1 MAYCGYITRLK
12 NVRKH
17 SNADR
22 LQLADC
28 FGNTVIVGL
37 EYTEGQL
44 GVYFPVDGQLSVE
57 FCTANDLVRRKDENG
72 NPAGGYLDPEKRNI
86 KAMKLR
92 GEKSDGLFMPLT
104 ALANFT
110 TVSDLKEGDTITVL
124 NGVEICKKY
133 IPKRKASGE
142 WHGGSKGRK
151 TKVDFCPTFA
161 QHVDTEQLAYNL
173 SAFKTGDVVELTLK
187 MHGTSGRTGYL
198 PLLKGYKDSYG
209 CWIGNAIAKISACL
223 RKQPDPAPRHD
234 GEPIYEYGYVTGTRR
249 VVLDNTHDGGYYDD
263 NSFRLRMAEK
273 FEGKLRKGETV
284 YYEIV
289 GFVNDQ
295 TPIMAS
301 VKNSKISD
309 KAFTKQYGEETVF
322 SYGCDPNGEWEEK
335 HYCAAP
341 DCLGFDAT
349 IPPRCQVYVYRMTM
363 TNEDGDV
370 IEYSPEQMRMRCDQ
384 MGVKYVPV
392 FEKFMIP
399 EYEETARE
407 IHSHFDD
414 DEPVLRGDGEPVVC
428 VTKTIINPGEYV
440 LRKVEK
446 YFDGPD
452 PIGKTHI
459 REGVVARIVNRPT
472 IAVYKHKNFS
482 FKVLEGIAKDV
493 ADAPDMEEAQEEA
506 E

>member
-22 LQLADC
+22 LLLADC

-37 EYTEGQL
+37 EYQEGQL

-57 FCTANDLVRRKDENG
+57 FCAANDLVRRKDENG
-72 NPAGGYLDPEKRNI
+72 NPAGGYLDPDKRNI

-92 GEKSDGLFMPLT
+92 GEKSDGLFLPLT
-104 ALANFT
+104 SLANFT
-110 TVSDLKEGDTITVL
+110 TVSDLKEGDTITIL

-133 IPKRKASGE
+133 IPKRNEGS
-142 WHGGSKGRK
+142 WHGGGSKGHK
-151 TKVDFCPTFA
+151 TKVNFAPTFV
-161 QHVDTEQLAYNL
+161 QHVDTEQLAYHLNDFR
-173 SAFKTGDVVELTLK
+173 AGDVVELTLK
-187 MHGTSGRTGYL
+187 LHGTSARTGYL
-198 PLLKGYKDSYG
+198 PLIRNKKRTL
-209 CWIGNAIAKISACL
+209 WQKIMH
-223 RKQPDPAPRHD
+223 KPANT
-234 GEPIYEYGYVTGTRR
+234 YTEYGYVTGTRR
-249 VVLDNTHDGGYYDD
+249 VVLDDKHDGGYYDD

-273 FEGKLRKGETV
+273 FEGKLHKGETV

-289 GFVNDQ
+289 GFVNED

-301 VKNSKISD
+301 VKNSKIKD
-309 KAFTKQYGEETVF
+309 KEFSKQYGEETVF
-322 SYGCDPNGEWEEK
+322 SYGCDPNGEWEETS
-335 HYCAAP
+335 CAP
-341 DCLGFDAT
+341 DDFYADGPVAAT
-349 IPPRCQVYVYRMTM
+349 TEIIPPRCEVYVYRMTM
-363 TNEDGDV
+363 SNDDGDV
-370 IEYSPEQMRMRCDQ
+370 VEMSPEQMRLRCDQ

-392 FEKFMIP
+392 FEQFIIP
-399 EYEETARE
+399 DMGMDVNKDGT
-407 IHSHFDD
+407 DD
-414 DEPVLRGDGEPVVC
+414 
-428 VTKTIINPGEYV
+428 IFAISPGEYV
-440 LRKVEK
+440 LRKVEQ

-482 FKVLEGIAKDV
+482 FKVLEGIIKEDA
-493 ADAPDMEEAQEEA
+493 AAPDMEEAQDVMEA

>member
-22 LQLADC
+22 LLLADC

-37 EYTEGQL
+37 EYHEGQL
-44 GVYFPVDGQLSVE
+44 GVYFPVDGQLSEE
-57 FCTANDLVRRKDENG
+57 FCAANDLVRRKDENG

-92 GEKSDGLFMPLT
+92 GEKSDGLFLPLT
-104 ALANFT
+104 SLVNFT
-110 TVSDLKEGDTITVL
+110 TISGLKEGDTVTIL

-133 IPKRKASGE
+133 IPKSRRGE
-142 WHGGSKGRK
+142 NWHNGKRVHK
-151 TKVDFCPTFA
+151 PRQNFAPTFYE
-161 QHVDTEQLAYNL
+161 HVDTEQLAYHL
-173 SAFKTGDVVELTLK
+173 DDFRAGDVVELTLK

-198 PLLKGYKDSYG
+198 PVTKQKKQTL
-209 CWIGNAIAKISACL
+209 WQKIM
-223 RKQPDPAPRHD
+223 RKPAHT
-234 GEPIYEYGYVTGTRR
+234 YVEYDYVTGTRR
-249 VVLDNTHDGGYYDD
+249 VVLDEKHDGGFYTD
-263 NSFRLRMAEK
+263 NQFRLEMAKK

-289 GFVNDQ
+289 GFVNEF

-301 VKNSKISD
+301 VKNSKIKD
-309 KAFTKQYGEETVF
+309 KEFSKQYGEETVF
-322 SYGCDPNGEWEEK
+322 SYGCDRVGDWEEK
-335 HYCAAP
+335 RVSGAP
-341 DCLGFDAT
+341 DVLDFDC
-349 IPPRCQVYVYRMTM
+349 IFPPKCEVYVYRMTM
-363 TNEDGDV
+363 SNDDGDV
-370 IEYSPEQMRMRCDQ
+370 VEMSPEQMRLRCDQ

-399 EYEETARE
+399 DMGVDVDNDGM
-407 IHSHFDD
+407 DD
-414 DEPVLRGDGEPVVC
+414 
-428 VTKTIINPGEYV
+428 IFAISPGEYV
-440 LRKVEK
+440 LRKVEQ

-459 REGVVARIVNRPT
+459 REGVVARIVNRPN

-482 FKVLEGIAKDV
+482 FKLLSGIAV
-493 ADAPDMEEAQEEA
+493 EQAA
-506 E
+506 ENGSLDKMDEDIISEL

>member
-133 IPKRKASGE
+133 IPKRNRSGE

-173 SAFKTGDVVELTLK
+173 NAFKPGDVVELTLK

-198 PLLKGYKDSYG
+198 PL
-209 CWIGNAIAKISACL
+209 
-223 RKQPDPAPRHD
+223 RKEKPLNWFQKLFKKHPD
-234 GEPIYEYGYVTGTRR
+234 IYYEYGYVTGTRR

-295 TPIMAS
+295 IPIMSS

-322 SYGCDPNGEWEEK
+322 SYGCDPNGEWEETQ
-335 HYCAAP
+335 YSAAP
-341 DCLGFDAT
+341 DILDFDKT

-399 EYEETARE
+399 DMGVDV
-407 IHSHFDD
+407 DD
-414 DEPVLRGDGEPVVC
+414 DGADD
-428 VTKTIINPGEYV
+428 IFAISPGEYV
-440 LRKVEK
+440 LRKAEQ

-472 IAVYKHKNFS
+472 ISVYKHKNFS
-482 FKVLEGIAKDV
+482 FKVLEGIAKDT
-493 ADAPDMEEAQEEA
+493 ADAPDMEEAQDEMPA
-506 E
+506 ETN

>member
-1 MAYCGYITRLK
+1 MSYCGYITRLK

-22 LQLADC
+22 LLLADC

-37 EYTEGQL
+37 EYQEGQL

-57 FCTANDLVRRKDENG
+57 FCAANDLVRRKDENG
-72 NPAGGYLDPEKRNI
+72 NPAGGYLDPDKRNI

-92 GEKSDGLFMPLT
+92 GEKSDGLFLPLT
-104 ALANFT
+104 SLANFT
-110 TVSDLKEGDTITVL
+110 TVSDLKEGDTITIL

-133 IPKRKASGE
+133 IPKRKEGS
-142 WHGGSKGRK
+142 WHSGGSKGHK
-151 TKVDFCPTFA
+151 TKVNFAPTFA
-161 QHVDTEQLAYNL
+161 QHVETEQLAYHLNDFR
-173 SAFKTGDVVELTLK
+173 AGDVVELTLK
-187 MHGTSGRTGYL
+187 CHGTSARTGYL
-198 PLLKGYKDSYG
+198 PLIKGYYDSFG
-209 CWIGNAIAKISACL
+209 CYLSNAL
-223 RKQPDPAPRHD
+223 RKLMARIQGKPDPEPYHD
-234 GEPIYEYGYVTGTRR
+234 GEPMYEYGYVTGTRR
-249 VVLDNTHDGGYYDD
+249 VVLDEKHDGGFYDD
-263 NSFRLRMAEK
+263 NQFRREMAKK
-273 FEGKLRKGETV
+273 FEGKLHKGETV

-289 GFVNDQ
+289 GFVNEN

-322 SYGCDPNGEWEEK
+322 SYGCDPNGEWEETP
-335 HYCAAP
+335 CAP
-341 DCLGFDAT
+341 DVLNVLPGFEGT
-349 IPPRCQVYVYRMTM
+349 SEICPPRCQVYVYRMTM
-363 TNEDGDV
+363 TNEEGDV
-370 IEYSPEQMRMRCDQ
+370 VEMSPEQMRLRCDQ

-399 EYEETARE
+399 DMGVDVDNDGTADT
-407 IHSHFDD
+407 H
-414 DEPVLRGDGEPVVC
+414 VM
-428 VTKTIINPGEYV
+428 TPGEYV
-440 LRKVEK
+440 LRKVEQ

-482 FKVLEGIAKDV
+482 FKVLEGIAKDI
-493 ADAPDMEEAQEEA
+493 ATAPDMEEAQDVMEA

>member
-22 LQLADC
+22 LLLADC

-37 EYTEGQL
+37 EYHEGQL

-92 GEKSDGLFMPLT
+92 GEKSDGLFLPLT
-104 ALANFT
+104 SLANFT
-110 TVSDLKEGDTITVL
+110 TISDLKEGDTITVL

-133 IPKRKASGE
+133 IPKRKTGT

-161 QHVDTEQLAYNL
+161 QHVDTEQLAYHLNDFH
-173 SAFKTGDVVELTLK
+173 AGDVVELTLK

-198 PLLKGYKDSYG
+198 PVTKQKKQTL
-209 CWIGNAIAKISACL
+209 WQKIL
-223 RKQPDPAPRHD
+223 RKPAHT
-234 GEPIYEYGYVTGTRR
+234 YVEYDYVTGTRR
-249 VVLDNTHDGGYYDD
+249 VVLDEKHDGGYYDD

-273 FEGKLRKGETV
+273 FEGKLHKGETV

-289 GFVNDQ
+289 GFVNEN

-301 VKNSKISD
+301 VKNSKIKD
-309 KAFTKQYGEETVF
+309 KEFSKQYGEETVF
-322 SYGCDPNGEWEEK
+322 SYGCSPTGEWEETS
-335 HYCAAP
+335 CAP
-341 DCLGFDAT
+341 DVLYVLPGFEGT
-349 IPPRCQVYVYRMTM
+349 SEIYPPKCEVYVYRMTM
-363 TNEDGDV
+363 SNEEGDV
-370 IEYSPEQMRMRCDQ
+370 VEMSPEQMRMRCDQ

-399 EYEETARE
+399 DMGVDVDNDGTADAQ
-407 IHSHFDD
+407 IVS
-414 DEPVLRGDGEPVVC
+414 
-428 VTKTIINPGEYV
+428 PGEYV
-440 LRKVEK
+440 LRKVEQ

-459 REGVVARIVNRPT
+459 REGVVARIVNRPS
-472 IAVYKHKNFS
+472 IAVYKHKNFN
-482 FKVLEGIAKDV
+482 FKVLEGIIKDT
-493 ADAPDMEEAQEEA
+493 ADAPDMEEAQEDILNE
-506 E
+506 ENPV